1 MIDSLFKIKRANGKA
16 PHKPILLLA
25 LIQEIEEGRI
35 TDNRV
40 FITPEL
46 IASFREIWSRL
57 VEGHWDCKFFL
68 PFYHLSNDK
77 PKFWFLNL
85 EPGAALML
93 TSAYSPKSITALK
106 DGVRYAY
113 FADWLWELLQNADK
127 RETLRKQ
134 LLEYYF
140 PNKVLRTEEI
150 QRSTHTYLEQLEL
163 DFELNIAADKLPESY
178 RIIEREAR
186 CAIFKSRIPQ
196 IYNFTCAVS
205 RQRITTTGDVQMVD
219 ACHIRPWSKTKDD
232 SIQNGIAL
240 SPTIHR
246 AFDRGIIRI
255 NTDYSI
261 AISEDITE
269 NEDSPFSLK
278 QFAGKHILLP
288 EKEKWWP
295 RFGSSS

>member
-1 MIDSLFKIKRANGKA
+1 MIDALFKLKRANGKA

-25 LIQEIEEGRI
+25 LIQEIAEGRI

-40 FITPEL
+40 LITPEL
-46 IASFREIWSRL
+46 IASFREIWSQL
-57 VEGHWDCKFFL
+57 ITEHWDCKFFL

-85 EPGAALML
+85 EPGAAVML

-113 FADWLWELLQNADK
+113 FADWLWEFLQNSGK

-140 PNKVLRTEEI
+140 PNKGFGIDEVNRSAEKYLR
-150 QRSTHTYLEQLEL
+150 QLEL
-163 DFELNIAADKLPESY
+163 DFEQNIAADRLPPSY
-178 RIIEREAR
+178 RLIEREAR
-186 CAIFKSRIPQ
+186 CALFKSRIPQ
-196 IYNFTCAVS
+196 IYNYTCAVS
-205 RQRITTTGDVQMVD
+205 RQRITTTADVQMID

-240 SPTIHR
+240 TPTIHR

-255 NTDYSI
+255 NADYTVAVSD
-261 AISEDITE
+261 DITE
-269 NEDSPFSLK
+269 NENSPFSLK
-278 QFAGKHILLP
+278 QFEGKRILLP
-288 EKEKWWP
+288 EMEEWWP
-295 RFGSSS
+295 RFG